1 MKKITIIDCGMGNR
15 AAIRNML
22 KVIEESPSI
31 TSSIDDI
38 KGSDIIILPGI
49 GSFDSFLLSIQKLN
63 LQDVL
68 KEHVLIHKKPTLGI
82 CVGMQALFNNSEE
95 GKQKGLGLIDGSV
108 EHIKKSFSSKER
120 PKVPHIGWR
129 SLEYT
134 SQNNNDMN
142 EKFYFAHSYHCIPR
156 NNEVINSYF
165 KYENKTFVSSVRMEN
180 IWGVQFHPEKS
191 HRHGINFFRKFMA
204 HV

>member
-1 MKKITIIDCGMGNR
+1 MGNR

-31 TSSIDDI
+31 TSSVDDI
-38 KGSDIIILPGI
+38 RGSDIIILPGI
-49 GSFDSFLLSIQKLN
+49 GSFDSFILSIQKLN
-63 LQDVL
+63 LQDVI

-82 CVGMQALFNNSEE
+82 CVGMQALFNCSEE
-95 GKQKGLGLIDGSV
+95 GKQQGLGLIDGSV
-108 EHIKKSFSSKER
+108 EHIKKSFSSDVR

-134 SQNNNDMN
+134 LKKNTNMD
-142 EKFYFAHSYHCIPR
+142 EKFYFAHSYHCIPK
-156 NNEVINSYF
+156 NDEVIDSFF
-165 KYENKTFVSSVRMEN
+165 KYENKTFVSGVRMEN

-191 HRHGINFFRKFMA
+191 HRHGINFFRQFMA
-204 HV
+204 NV